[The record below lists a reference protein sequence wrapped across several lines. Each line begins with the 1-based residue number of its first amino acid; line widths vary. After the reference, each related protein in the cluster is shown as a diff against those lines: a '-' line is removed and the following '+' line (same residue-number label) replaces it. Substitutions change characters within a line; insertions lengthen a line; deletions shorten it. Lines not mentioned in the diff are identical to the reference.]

1 MTRRRLLCGL
11 LLLSVVLAC
20 FGGWLWM
27 ASGPRV
33 TRERFKLVKEGM
45 SREEVIQIVGGAPG
59 DYSRGQV
66 SINRHSIPSQHE
78 TWLCEDGLLF
88 VRFDD
93 ADKAIDVLIHDVVKS
108 GPPTLTERIRR
119 WLGL

>member
-1 MTRRRLLCGL
+1 MTRRRVLCGL
-11 LLLSVVLAC
+11 LLLSALLAC
-20 FGGWLWM
+20 LGGWLWI
-27 ASGPRV
+27 ASPRV
-33 TRERFKLVKEGM
+33 TRARLEQVRYGM
-45 SREEVIQIVGGAPG
+45 SRDEVIHTVGGAPG

-93 ADKAIDVLIHDVVKS
+93 ADKATNVVIHDVVNS